1 MRSTTPRTATITT
14 ITAMTTRS
22 TATSSRATMSTGTA
36 RTRVSRRR
44 TGEPRPRRGPQRS
57 GPAAAAA
64 GRHRRGRG
72 DRRGNGRDRPG
83 PFPAQDR
90 RGTGGRLR
98 SRWGAPARQRDG
110 PLPWPARGRGGDRRP
125 GLARLTQGLPALAD
139 TEPEMATEPDRLTV
153 TFGFGPGL
161 LERAGTEVPEWL
173 APLPS
178 FEIDELE
185 PELGE
190 GDLLLQVAAD
200 DPLTVS
206 HAVR

>member
-1 MRSTTPRTATITT
+1 ML
-14 ITAMTTRS
+14 
-22 TATSSRATMSTGTA
+22 
-36 RTRVSRRR
+36 
-44 TGEPRPRRGPQRS
+44 
-57 GPAAAAA
+57 
-64 GRHRRGRG
+64 
-72 DRRGNGRDRPG
+72 
-83 PFPAQDR
+83 
-90 RGTGGRLR
+90 RLLTDD
-98 SRWGAPARQRDG
+98 A
-110 PLPWPARGRGGDRRP
+110 
-125 GLARLTQGLPALAD
+125 ARLTQGLPALAD
-139 TEPEMATEPDRLTV
+139 TEPEMATEPARLTV

-206 HAVR
+206 HAVRMLLKDARAFTAVRWVQHGFRRALGTQRPETTQRNLFGQLDGSANPELGSDHFSEVRSEERRVGKECRERGRACA